1 MSKRKN
7 QENRKNPRRRKKPEE
22 RIEKAANDSSVQE
35 LNEADSR
42 EEKRPA
48 GQTGSV
54 VHPVALSD
62 DTPIDERE
70 EAPGIPF
77 EEEPEEEAK
86 ADEADE
92 AAEDESDD
100 ESEEDESEE
109 EDSEEDEKKEDEDE
123 SSMTLIRHL
132 EELRTRIIKS
142 LLAVAVGSGISYYYI
157 EEIMHYITM
166 PSGKLYYLQPAE
178 AFFTYIKIAM
188 FAGFLLA
195 LPVVF
200 YQIWRFVLPAL
211 TVKEKTIIALLVP
224 TSVILFFSG
233 LAFSFFLV
241 LPAAMQFFVGFSTA
255 DLQPMFSLNQYF
267 SFVMSFILPF
277 GAVFELPLVVVVMA
291 KMGLISS
298 SFLMKKQRIV
308 LFLAFIVGAVV
319 SPTPDIFTQSMI
331 AIPLFLLYEVSYLIV
346 RFILHK

>member
-1 MSKRKN
+1 MSRRKS

-22 RIEKAANDSSVQE
+22 RIEERLNAETKPSDDKNASTAA
-35 LNEADSR
+35 AA
-42 EEKRPA
+42 PI
-48 GQTGSV
+48 GSV
-54 VHPVALSD
+54 VHPIASDD

-70 EAPGIPF
+70 EAPGLPM

-86 ADEADE
+86 ASDEESEDEAD
-92 AAEDESDD
+92 S
-100 ESEEDESEE
+100 
-109 EDSEEDEKKEDEDE
+109 EDEDE
-123 SSMTLIRHL
+123 EDDAEESDENEDEGSMSLIRHL
-132 EELRTRIIKS
+132 EELRTRIIKA
-142 LLAVAVGSGISYYYI
+142 LLAVAVGSGISYFYI

-178 AFFTYIKIAM
+178 AFFTYLKIAF

-195 LPVVF
+195 LPVIF

-211 TVKEKTIIALLVP
+211 TVREKTVIALLVP
-224 TSVILFFSG
+224 TSVVLFFSG

-241 LPAAMQFFVGFSTA
+241 LPAAMQFFVGFSTE

-267 SFVMSFILPF
+267 SFVISFILPF
-277 GAVFELPLVVVVMA
+277 GAVFELPLIVVVMA
-291 KMGLISS
+291 KMGFISS
-298 SFLMKKQRIV
+298 EFLKKKQRIV
-308 LFLAFIVGAVV
+308 LFLAFVVGAIV

-331 AIPLFLLYEVSYLIV
+331 AIPLFLLYEISYLIV

>member
-1 MSKRKN
+1 MSRRKS

-22 RIEKAANDSSVQE
+22 RIEERLNAKTKPSDDKNASTAA
-35 LNEADSR
+35 AA
-42 EEKRPA
+42 PI
-48 GQTGSV
+48 GSV
-54 VHPVALSD
+54 VHPIALDD

-70 EAPGIPF
+70 EAPGLPM
-77 EEEPEEEAK
+77 EEEPEEEVK
-86 ADEADE
+86 ASDEESEDEADS
-92 AAEDESDD
+92 EDEAEEDD
-100 ESEEDESEE
+100 EADDAEESDENEDEG
-109 EDSEEDEKKEDEDE
+109 
-123 SSMTLIRHL
+123 SMSLIRHL
-132 EELRTRIIKS
+132 EELRTRIIKA
-142 LLAVAVGSGISYYYI
+142 LLAVAVGSGISYFYI

-178 AFFTYIKIAM
+178 AFFTYLKIAF

-195 LPVVF
+195 LPVIF

-211 TVKEKTIIALLVP
+211 TVREKTVIALLVP
-224 TSVILFFSG
+224 TSVVLFFSG

-241 LPAAMQFFVGFSTA
+241 LPAAMQFFVGFSTE

-267 SFVMSFILPF
+267 SFVISFILPF
-277 GAVFELPLVVVVMA
+277 GAVFELPLIVVVMA
-291 KMGLISS
+291 KMGFISS
-298 SFLMKKQRIV
+298 EFLKKKQRIV
-308 LFLAFIVGAVV
+308 LFLAFVVGAIV

>member
-1 MSKRKN
+1 MSRRKS

-22 RIEKAANDSSVQE
+22 RIEERLNAETKPSDDKNASTAA
-35 LNEADSR
+35 AA
-42 EEKRPA
+42 PI
-48 GQTGSV
+48 GSV
-54 VHPVALSD
+54 VHPIASDD

-70 EAPGIPF
+70 EAPGLPM

-86 ADEADE
+86 ASDE
-92 AAEDESDD
+92 
-100 ESEEDESEE
+100 ESEEN
-109 EDSEEDEKKEDEDE
+109 EDEG
-123 SSMTLIRHL
+123 SMSLIRHL
-132 EELRTRIIKS
+132 EELRTRIIKA
-142 LLAVAVGSGISYYYI
+142 LLAVAVGSGISYFYI

-178 AFFTYIKIAM
+178 AFFTYLKIAF

-195 LPVVF
+195 LPVIF

-211 TVKEKTIIALLVP
+211 TVREKTVIALLVP
-224 TSVILFFSG
+224 TSVVLFFSG

-241 LPAAMQFFVGFSTA
+241 LPAAMQFFVGFSTE

-267 SFVMSFILPF
+267 SFVISFILPF
-277 GAVFELPLVVVVMA
+277 GAVFELPLIVVVMA
-291 KMGLISS
+291 KMGFISS
-298 SFLMKKQRIV
+298 EFLKKKQRIV
-308 LFLAFIVGAVV
+308 LFLAFVVGAIV

-331 AIPLFLLYEVSYLIV
+331 AIPLFLLYEISYLIV